1 MNKTLDNKIL
11 DILCETQTDDGWER
25 SIELFIS
32 LIDQATKEAIEAER
46 KTRAEEI
53 MEASR
58 LATMLER
65 KNIEDIRFE
74 EYKRGMEAQ
83 KIIMQEAVKGNG

>member
-25 SIELFIS
+25 TIELFIS